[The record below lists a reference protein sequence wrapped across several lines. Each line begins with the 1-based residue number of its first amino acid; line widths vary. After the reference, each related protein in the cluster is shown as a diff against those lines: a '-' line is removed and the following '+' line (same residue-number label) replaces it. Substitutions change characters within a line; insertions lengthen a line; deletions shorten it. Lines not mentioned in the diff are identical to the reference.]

1 MLPALWGSPRGLMSI
16 RDEIDRIFNRFWR
29 AGESEEGFPAGLWSP
44 SIDVAE
50 TDHSYTV
57 IADLPGLSRDDV
69 KVEIT
74 DNVLTVSGERKSE
87 DREEKYHRVERIHG
101 CFSRSF
107 SLPSS
112 VAGEKITASFKD
124 GVLTV
129 TLPKTEESRGRLFKV
144 S

>member
-16 RDEIDRIFNRFWR
+16 RDEIDRVFDRFSR
-29 AGESEEGFPAGLWSP
+29 AGESEEGLPAGLWSP
-44 SIDVAE
+44 SVDVAE

-57 IADLPGLSRDDV
+57 TADLPGLSRDDV

-74 DNVLTVSGERKSE
+74 YNVLTISGERKSE
-87 DREEKYHRVERIHG
+87 NGQEKYHRVERIHG
-101 CFSRSF
+101 SFSRSF

-112 VAGEKITASFKD
+112 VAGGKIAASFKD

-129 TLPKTEESRGRLFKV
+129 TLPKAEESRGRVIKV